1 MVPDIAQ
8 ICMVAA
14 HMNDLEGAKK
24 SGLRT
29 AFIQRSGE
37 SNGGLDPH
45 TQPYI
50 DFVIETIGELAE
62 KI

>member
-1 MVPDIAQ
+1 
-8 ICMVAA
+8 MVAT
-14 HMNDLEGAKK
+14 HMQDLEGAKK

-29 AFIQRSGE
+29 AFIARSGE
-37 SNGGLDPH
+37 SNGDLNPH

-50 DFVIETIGELAE
+50 DFVIESIGELAE